1 MGVRGAFRAPPP
13 RPLAPHPPIF
23 GIAECNCLEPQS
35 MCGRVSCTQRS
46 GGPKLTVC
54 LSIYQSARVYL
65 CLYLCLRLSAD
76 PCWGGAS
83 EIPKG
88 CLLVFSEA
96 LASKLATPPPPPP
109 PTSPPTV
116 PIVQTALTLATPY
129 QCFAHSLTAFALTTL
144 TSPAAQT
151 APPVFASPTLPPRPP
166 FHPPSLF
173 RSPQCVPKPLRHRLH
188 PSSCFCFAHRSSSP
202 PASPPHAPTPS
213 VCFVPLRHQ
222 CHPSWLR

>member
-1 MGVRGAFRAPPP
+1 MQLP
-13 RPLAPHPPIF
+13 
-23 GIAECNCLEPQS
+23 
-35 MCGRVSCTQRS
+35 
-46 GGPKLTVC
+46 
-54 LSIYQSARVYL
+54 
-65 CLYLCLRLSAD
+65 
-76 PCWGGAS
+76 GAS
-83 EIPKG
+83 EHVREGILYTQERGTETHSLSIHLSICPCVSLSYVYPPTPAGAAPVKSRRVV
-88 CLLVFSEA
+88 CLFFLRHWLQSW
-96 LASKLATPPPPPP
+96 LHRPPPPLPPP

-116 PIVQTALTLATPY
+116 PVVP
-129 QCFAHSLTAFALTTL
+129 HSLTAFALTAL
-144 TSPAAQT
+144 TSPTAQT